1 MGDAQKGGGG
11 SKRGSRR
18 TGFDW
23 AVLWKGAWFSGWVAC
38 GERGLK
44 GAGTEGV
51 RRTGGE
57 MWEECGVEE
66 EGKAG

>member
-1 MGDAQKGGGG
+1 MIGRCFGKGRGLVGG
-11 SKRGSRR
+11 
-18 TGFDW
+18 
-23 AVLWKGAWFSGWVAC
+23 LAC